1 MIFSASG
8 KGGYAMEELKPGWQV
23 KGTYNEACAAEG
35 HCPYYFGRDVE
46 GGCRY
51 YMVFRIKE
59 GKVNDV
65 DLSGITA
72 IYNGDILYPKFED
85 FMKNGSEGGIYVS
98 DNATEEQRKVL
109 DTLVTTNVGA
119 LLMKKILGVKYVK
132 IDTEETNGELHVKM
146 PFGEMKQHLMKGLD
160 GGPIRLENVPMPF
173 LKNLKHCHTSFWTYK
188 DHGKNFEYK
197 NRCGTWADFAFAG

>member
-1 MIFSASG
+1 
-8 KGGYAMEELKPGWQV
+8 MEELKPGWQV

-51 YMVFRIKE
+51 FMVFRIKE

-65 DLSGITA
+65 DLSGITV
-72 IYNGDILYPKFED
+72 IYNGDILYPKFVD
-85 FMKNGSEGGIYVS
+85 FMQKGSEGGVYVS

-109 DTLVTTNVGA
+109 DTLVSTNIGA
-119 LLMKKILGVKYVK
+119 LFMKKIFGVKYVK
-132 IDTEETNGELHVKM
+132 IDIEETDGTFHVKM
-146 PFGEMKQHLMKGLD
+146 PFGEMEQSLVQGLD
-160 GGPIRLENVPMPF
+160 GGPIRIENVPIPV
-173 LKNLKHCHTSFWTYK
+173 LKNLKHCHTPFWTYN

-197 NRCGTWADFAFAG
+197 DRCGTWADFVFEG